1 MGRVQPDRIPATQE
15 STAAIRRGVRIEA
28 EPVAMPAVSIL
39 TAPAGDPVMPI
50 NRRHLLRAGILSG
63 VAAGGGLGLLYAR
76 YRLDDGDARRKFGAG
91 PDEPVLNAW
100 LRIGTDGRIVC
111 GVHRAEMGQGV
122 TTSLP
127 MLLAEELDA
136 DWRHVRYEFTP
147 VDKDYFNFGILLRGE
162 PLGPV
167 EGRFWARTA
176 TGLIRAAFHQLGMGL
191 TISSSSTVDAWDT
204 LRRAGAE
211 ARAMLVAA
219 AADRWSVPAARL
231 TTAASVVTDPVT
243 GRTATYGELAEAAAV
258 RRPPG
263 NVALKSPASFRLLGR
278 SLPRL
283 DVPAKVTGE
292 ARFAIDTVLPGMLFG
307 VVRHAPR
314 VGGRIGRVDD
324 RAARATPGVID
335 VLRLG
340 DRAVAVL
347 AGDTWTARR
356 GAAGLALEPHADDRV
371 QPDTAVTTAAYR
383 QALDAPG
390 ASVFLDH
397 DDLPAALGPAPLVA
411 TYELPFLAHA
421 CLEPMNCTAHFE
433 PGAIPRLTVW
443 APTQA
448 ASIARDEAA
457 KAAGLPPAQ
466 VEIRTTLMGGGFGRR
481 AEMDFVVEAAQA
493 AVAMP
498 GRPVKLTWTRE
509 EDIRH
514 DMYRP
519 AATGRV
525 RGALDARGR
534 LAALDYRLVS
544 ESVVASNFGR
554 TPTARGGEAAKDRS
568 ALGGALGHLYTV
580 PVSRMA
586 YVPREDGIPTGFWRS
601 VSHSINPFLLESF
614 MDELASLAGTD
625 PVAFRLAHL
634 AGQPGAQAVLRA
646 AARLGGWDQPLPAVP
661 GARYGRGVA
670 FTTSHGTLVAHVIQ
684 VRVADGGALRVE
696 RVACAVDCGTLI
708 HPDAVEAQVTGSILD
723 GLNAALQ
730 GRITLRDGAVEQGN
744 FDDYP
749 WLRLAQVPEIRVEL
763 LPSGGRPGG
772 VGEPALPGVAPALAN
787 AIFAATGMRIRSL
800 PVGWRVGAATA
811 ASRTRR
817 PDGSVFI

>member
-1 MGRVQPDRIPATQE
+1 
-15 STAAIRRGVRIEA
+15 
-28 EPVAMPAVSIL
+28 
-39 TAPAGDPVMPI
+39 MPI

-307 VVRHAPR
+307 VVSHAPR

-383 QALDAPG
+383 QGPGRARRVRLPGPRRPAGGAGAGTAPG
-390 ASVFLDH
+390 
-397 DDLPAALGPAPLVA
+397 DLRA
-411 TYELPFLAHA
+411 
-421 CLEPMNCTAHFE
+421 
-433 PGAIPRLTVW
+433 AIPRPCLPG
-443 APTQA
+443 AHELHRPLR
-448 ASIARDEAA
+448 ARGYPPPHGLGPHPGRQHRPRRGREGGRV
-457 KAAGLPPAQ
+457 AAGA
-466 VEIRTTLMGGGFGRR
+466 GG
-481 AEMDFVVEAAQA
+481 D
-493 AVAMP
+493 P
-498 GRPVKLTWTRE
+498 
-509 EDIRH
+509 H
-514 DMYRP
+514 D
-519 AATGRV
+519 
-525 RGALDARGR
+525 
-534 LAALDYRLVS
+534 
-544 ESVVASNFGR
+544 
-554 TPTARGGEAAKDRS
+554 
-568 ALGGALGHLYTV
+568 
-580 PVSRMA
+580 
-586 YVPREDGIPTGFWRS
+586 
-601 VSHSINPFLLESF
+601 
-614 MDELASLAGTD
+614 
-625 PVAFRLAHL
+625 
-634 AGQPGAQAVLRA
+634 
-646 AARLGGWDQPLPAVP
+646 
-661 GARYGRGVA
+661 
-670 FTTSHGTLVAHVIQ
+670 
-684 VRVADGGALRVE
+684 ADGGRLRPP
-696 RVACAVDCGTLI
+696 G
-708 HPDAVEAQVTGSILD
+708 GD
-723 GLNAALQ
+723 GLRGGGSAGGGGDAGPAREADLDAGGGHPPRHVPA
-730 GRITLRDGAVEQGN
+730 GRRRPGAGRAGCPRAPRRARLPPGLGVGGGQQLRPHPHGAG
-744 FDDYP
+744 
-749 WLRLAQVPEIRVEL
+749 WRGGKGPERA
-763 LPSGGRPGG
+763 GGRPRAPVHG
-772 VGEPALPGVAPALAN
+772 AGVAHGLRAPGGWHPDRLLAQRLPFDQPVPAGELH
-787 AIFAATGMRIRSL
+787 G
-800 PVGWRVGAATA
+800 
-811 ASRTRR
+811 
-817 PDGSVFI
+817 